1 MSTVAL
7 KGILQYDKKA
17 KQWTWN
23 GRWVFGDSVPPENK
37 NNKSHK
43 KRIMAQPF
51 HYKWEEPIDPS
62 KILVPPSI
70 VQIDVGGGG
79 AGVEIEQEVTTT
91 TTQSQQSSTVSAPTT
106 NTAVT
111 EKNQKQEPY
120 DEIIQNKTIPKQ
132 FISNTEGTRCTDTAK
147 AIEGTSTIKRT
158 ATTQMDSALTD
169 QQNHLPLLPQDVV
182 MAQPV
187 GSIQS
192 CNKEKIEIKK
202 QNEEDVFHLSSDKKN
217 NSGSKINYKKE
228 TDNNKNNTEIN
239 DVEMK
244 GPVSTETAKT
254 TAAAAEEVVI
264 AAVTTTSTPI
274 SIVEKKQLNDDI
286 ATDTNFETKMGENGK
301 KSASSK
307 VVKSDKIIEF
317 TRALKCSTTEND
329 DNYKMKK
336 TREINTVVVT
346 DKKTGDIAS
355 SSTPI
360 TNEKIVHQQPKIN
373 NNKVI
378 TSSTSKIS
386 TETIIAEKFQI
397 KKKIIPTTSKTS
409 ARMAT
414 ATLAI
419 DDEESKIQSTK
430 SAATSCRT
438 NIDTHSTS
446 PPVTFSS
453 LMPSFTE
460 ASIKYTSNYQN
471 QKGINDSNNNNN
483 NNSDDDNQNNKNHND
498 PRCPPSGL
506 WSGYFENSVIKKAGR
521 KALQPQKNNETFYLF
536 LNATPSDPTT
546 SKDNN
551 GGSNIDGDDEN
562 AKKDGKNKN
571 DNNHEYKSFKR
582 FFAFETA
589 TKNHIPK
596 IVVAPPKDKP
606 GAPSYTSAESSLPLS
621 PSSTLPGY
629 NPRPTITSMIS
640 LVQVRGCG
648 ENQFGTFEIIGYL
661 DLNTMVME
669 IQRQYVIIEIP
680 TNVLSLDCKKRR
692 TLPSSVAVIEGPRPQ
707 STRKRQ
713 PTWKRKSYDPE
724 DDRRKKRSKSSQ
736 QQQIEQIEGKLIEGS
751 QNDPTIVTD
760 RNIILTH
767 GTGVDP
773 LTLKA
778 TFNESMSSVLVASGE
793 PTPLLGSTSTSENG
807 TSIQLVKTSLGKV
820 SKSNIVLLTQP
831 NTTMSTK
838 KQATS
843 SGGGVARAKK
853 RSSTSSKSAGLLLK
867 ASSKSSCSSS
877 TYICLPPVQ
886 DPKKARWRAAHF
898 LYYQRDNPDLV
909 QQQQQQTN
917 GNSTGGNSVN
927 ANAAATNTNNKV
939 TPPKPRYVIYEGE
952 MVDSKREGRGI
963 CLYNNGMLY
972 EGEWKRNKEHGY
984 GKLMTSD
991 RKKIVYEGEWERG
1004 KIAGTGAYY
1013 FGSSDPL
1020 QPDSRYIGEFRENLR
1035 NGMGRY
1041 FLPDGSVYDGQWR
1054 DGTMNG
1060 LGIFTWSDGSIYDG
1074 VWKDGKRNGQG
1085 LLRNIDGFIY
1095 DGQWVNNSMEGRG
1108 SAIYPNGQRYEG
1120 SFSNGRREG
1129 RGTIHFTNGAVYE
1142 GRFRDDAVDGQ
1153 GTMKMS
1159 RAMVI
1164 PREERSGLNDN
1175 TTDDDV
1181 VQKKK
1186 EDFMIPVSFQ
1196 SDMTRILTR
1205 TGFM

>member
-7 KGILQYDKKA
+7 KGILQYDEKA

-79 AGVEIEQEVTTT
+79 AGVELEQEVTTT
-91 TTQSQQSSTVSAPTT
+91 TTQSQQSSTKSVHTT

-111 EKNQKQEPY
+111 EKNQKQIPY

-147 AIEGTSTIKRT
+147 AIEVTSTIKRT

-169 QQNHLPLLPQDVV
+169 QQNHLPLLPQDIV
-182 MAQPV
+182 MTQPI

-192 CNKEKIEIKK
+192 CNKEKIEIKN

-217 NSGSKINYKKE
+217 NSGSKINHKKE
-228 TDNNKNNTEIN
+228 ADNNNNKTEIN

-244 GPVSTETAKT
+244 GPVSAETT
-254 TAAAAEEVVI
+254 TTTAAAEEVVI

-274 SIVEKKQLNDDI
+274 SIVEKQQLNDDI
-286 ATDTNFETKMGENGK
+286 ATDTNFETKMGENAK
-301 KSASSK
+301 KDAIELARTI
-307 VVKSDKIIEF
+307 KS
-317 TRALKCSTTEND
+317 STTEND
-329 DNYKMKK
+329 DNTKMKK

-360 TNEKIVHQQPKIN
+360 TNEMIVHQQPKID
-373 NNKVI
+373 NNKLI
-378 TSSTSKIS
+378 TSSTTKIS
-386 TETIIAEKFQI
+386 TETIIAEKLQI

-414 ATLAI
+414 ATMAI
-419 DDEESKIQSTK
+419 DDVESKIQSTK
-430 SAATSCRT
+430 STATSCRT

-460 ASIKYTSNYQN
+460 ASIKYTSNYQH
-471 QKGINDSNNNNN
+471 QKGINDSNN

-506 WSGYFENSVIKKAGR
+506 WSGYFENFVIKKAGR
-521 KALQPQKNNETFYLF
+521 KALHPQKNNETFYLF

-551 GGSNIDGDDEN
+551 GGSNNDGDDER
-562 AKKDGKNKN
+562 AKKDEKNKN

-596 IVVAPPKDKP
+596 IAVAPPKDEP

-621 PSSTLPGY
+621 PSSTLLGY
-629 NPRPTITSMIS
+629 NPRPTTTSMIS

-680 TNVLSLDCKKRR
+680 SKVLSLDCKRR
-692 TLPSSVAVIEGPRPQ
+692 RSLPSSVAVIEGPRPQ

-724 DDRRKKRSKSSQ
+724 DDRRKKRSRSSQ
-736 QQQIEQIEGKLIEGS
+736 QQQIDLIEGKLIKGS

-760 RNIILTH
+760 GNIILTH

-773 LTLKA
+773 LTLKG
-778 TFNESMSSVLVASGE
+778 TFNDCMSSVLVASGE
-793 PTPLLGSTSTSENG
+793 PTPLLGTTSTSENG

-867 ASSKSSCSSS
+867 PSSKSSCSSS

-898 LYYQRDNPDLV
+898 LYYQRDNPDQV

-927 ANAAATNTNNKV
+927 ATATATNTNNKV

-1035 NGMGRY
+1035 NGTGRY
-1041 FLPDGSVYDGQWR
+1041 FLPDGSIYDGQWR

-1175 TTDDDV
+1175 TIDDDV